1 MSNIEQTDIILF
13 HIEGETYLKK
23 IVFKNLDYRIFDP
36 LNDVKYNFKTII
48 KALVDSLIL
57 NFALF
62 VKSFLSI
69 RQAKNFFKKCKAVHI
84 ANQLRVYEPK
94 VIITFVDNC
103 TIFHLVCEAYEEV
116 PFLAIQNG
124 GRYSWC
130 VGEALPDPD
139 LKYHIDEYFCFGPYV
154 ENLFKIKEH
163 AIKKYIT
170 CGSLLG
176 GYYFCNN
183 KSLIPPDEKKYDMCM
198 ISQYKSQFFLDLN
211 LIPVGLRRL
220 GEALDFL
227 TGFVARF
234 AKENSIKVCIA
245 LRSNTLDELNY
256 YLTIFNG
263 NCVFK
268 KYDQLNFSSYQAA
281 TESKMVLALNSTLA
295 SEVFGVGIKVLFVN
309 PFGERYLKPTSQD
322 GIWCLSEPT
331 YEDFSGRVTEVLDM
345 ENDEYIRISKK
356 EMQNVM
362 SYNFDFPAHKVIRE
376 RLIQLIK

>member
-1 MSNIEQTDIILF
+1 MSNIEQSDIILF
-13 HIEGETYLKK
+13 DNGSETYLKK
-23 IVFKNLDYRIFDP
+23 LVFKNLDYRVFDP
-36 LNDVKYNFKTII
+36 ANDVKYNVKTII

-57 NFALF
+57 NFGLF

-69 RQAKNFFKKCKAVHI
+69 RQAKNFFRKCKAVHI
-84 ANQLRVYEPK
+84 ANQLRTFKPK
-94 VIITFVDNC
+94 TIITFVDNSS
-103 TIFHLVCEAYEEV
+103 IFHLVCEAYEEV

-124 GRYSWC
+124 GRHSWC
-130 VGEALPDPD
+130 VGEALGDPD

-154 ENLFKIKEH
+154 ENLFKINGS

-176 GYYFCNN
+176 GYYFSNN
-183 KSLIPPDEKKYDMCM
+183 KYLISTDEKKYDICL
-198 ISQYKSQFFLDLN
+198 ISQYKKHFSDVNQV
-211 LIPVGLRRL
+211 PVAWRRL
-220 GEALDFL
+220 GEAIDFL
-227 TGFVARF
+227 TCFVARF
-234 AKENSIKVCIA
+234 AEESSIKVCIA

-281 TESKMVLALNSTLA
+281 TESKMVLALNSTVA
-295 SEVFGVGIKVLFVN
+295 SEVFGGGIKVLFVN